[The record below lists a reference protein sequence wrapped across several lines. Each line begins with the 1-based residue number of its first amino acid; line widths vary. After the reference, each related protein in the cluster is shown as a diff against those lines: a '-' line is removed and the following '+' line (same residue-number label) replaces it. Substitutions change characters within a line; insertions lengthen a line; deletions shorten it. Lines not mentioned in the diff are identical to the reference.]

1 MAFRKV
7 YIAIDCANEAEFEQV
22 QNVAKVMSNIFRF
35 RGDDVLAMYPIV
47 AKNGEV
53 ISATVRTIAQE
64 GMRGV
69 AKMVPYLIKN
79 IKK

>member
-1 MAFRKV
+1 MYRKV
-7 YIAIDCANEAEFEQV
+7 YIAVDCESDAEFEQV

-35 RGDDVLAMYPIV
+35 RGSDMLAMYPIV
-47 AKNGEV
+47 TKNGEV

-69 AKMVPYLIKN
+69 AKMLPYLLKN
-79 IKK
+79 IKR